1 MSFNNNDDLYRTK
14 KCRFGDR
21 CNRRENCWSAH
32 SADEL
37 RVAKCRFGNN
47 CYKLNPQCLDVCEFW
62 HPCDDV
68 TEEEYLEQKKAEY
81 FPVVVENRAGDRQ
94 NTKLCANMKENEPC
108 VADGC
113 TFAHSFNDLLRRG
126 MCLKTRRDCKY
137 GERCVYFHIGEDKEA
152 YVRAVQGIEAKAW
165 MYRASSDNYKPLLMN
180 LEYLQPS
187 EEVEAKKTDYVGR
200 GEEVFQCI
208 ESFQEEEK
216 YVVQTMPAM
225 PMPFYYEE
233 HYEEEYFEPC
243 LSPEQVGM
251 LVQMAQFEM
260 MIASYR
266 ARLMEQWQEAL
277 EMNEVMDE
285 IESYENEDDVQDEAR
300 LDDLEDEFQAFLID
314 NEEED
319 YDEELTKFEI
329 QMV

>member
-1 MSFNNNDDLYRTK
+1 MSFNNNDAMYRTK

-62 HPCDDV
+62 HPCDSI

-81 FPVVVENRAGDRQ
+81 FSVAVENRGGDRH
-94 NTKLCANMKENEPC
+94 NTKLCSNMKENAPC

-113 TFAHSFNDLLRRG
+113 TFAHSFNDLVRRG
-126 MCLKTRRDCKY
+126 MCLKTRRDCSY

-187 EEVEAKKTDYVGR
+187 EEIEAKKTDYVGR
-200 GEEVFQCI
+200 GEAEV
-208 ESFQEEEK
+208 EEEK
-216 YVVQTMPAM
+216 HYEVEVVQTIPIPMQ
-225 PMPFYYEE
+225 MPFYYEE
-233 HYEEEYFEPC
+233 HYEEYFEPY
-243 LSPEQVGM
+243 LSPEQVSM
-251 LVQMAQFEM
+251 LVQMAHFEM

-300 LDDLEDEFQAFLID
+300 LDDLEDEFQAFLIEND
-314 NEEED
+314 DD
-319 YDEELTKFEI
+319 YDEELEKFEE
-329 QMV
+329 MVKA